1 MAHSPDTSRSFFQ
14 RAAAAAAIAV
24 VGATAVFGSAAHA
37 QGPINV
43 ADFLD
48 LPGTQQAELSG
59 DWASDRLLEIAQPAS
74 PLQLCLSDAFTR
86 QSVRVEFKDGDIRNM
101 SPGGLRLQQLMDWAN
116 HNGYKHVPAKQVAG
130 MAVDQIADEGC
141 SGRSP
146 NAETAQGPSDQN
158 TRKPILN

>member
-86 QSVRVEFKDGDIRNM
+86 RSVRVEFEDGTVSNV
-101 SPGGLRLQQLMDWAN
+101 PPVVLRFRQLIDWAN
-116 HNGYKHVPAKQVAG
+116 HNGYKHVPAKQVAS
-130 MAVDQIADEGC
+130 MAVDQSAEGLC
-141 SGRSP
+141 PDKSP
-146 NAETAQGPSDQN
+146 NASTAQGPSDTNSQ
-158 TRKPILN
+158 KPVLN